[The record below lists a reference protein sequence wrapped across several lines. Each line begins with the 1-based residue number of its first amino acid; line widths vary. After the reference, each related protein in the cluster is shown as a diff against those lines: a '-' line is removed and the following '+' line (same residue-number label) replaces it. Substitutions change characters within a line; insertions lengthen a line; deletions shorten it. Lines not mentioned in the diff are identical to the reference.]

1 MGFFI
6 WNVQSNDCKVNGLS
20 NKALLKKRE
29 GICQVRLSLKMA
41 GNSKSSLFHLIF
53 RTRRRSISG
62 EKRVVWIPIVGFEG
76 GLFFNKIDEFLLAEK
91 QFALTWK
98 SALIVTSV
106 GRGITLSVNVNRGHD
121 TRYKSNRTLIQ

>member
-1 MGFFI
+1 M
-6 WNVQSNDCKVNGLS
+6 V
-20 NKALLKKRE
+20 
-29 GICQVRLSLKMA
+29 

-91 QFALTWK
+91 LFALTWK

-106 GRGITLSVNVNRGHD
+106 VRGITLSVNVSRGHD
-121 TRYKSNRTLIQ
+121 SRYKSYRTLIQSRIIRRLKKQSCLAIFSPFFVLIQYLAVKFR

>member
-1 MGFFI
+1 M
-6 WNVQSNDCKVNGLS
+6 GLS
-20 NKALLKKRE
+20 NKALLKLRGNLPDPLVTK
-29 GICQVRLSLKMA
+29 KMV

-62 EKRVVWIPIVGFEG
+62 EKRVVWIPIVGCKG

-91 QFALTWK
+91 LFALTWK

-106 GRGITLSVNVNRGHD
+106 GRGITLSVNVSRGHD
-121 TRYKSNRTLIQ
+121 SRYKSYRTLIQ

>member
-1 MGFFI
+1 M
-6 WNVQSNDCKVNGLS
+6 QSNDCKVNGVV
-20 NKALLKKRE
+20 KQGFTKKRE
-29 GICQVRLSLKMA
+29 GICQIRLSLKMA

-53 RTRRRSISG
+53 GTRRRSISG

-106 GRGITLSVNVNRGHD
+106 GRGITLSVNVSRGHD
-121 TRYKSNRTLIQ
+121 SRYKSYRTLIQ

>member
-1 MGFFI
+1 M
-6 WNVQSNDCKVNGLS
+6 GLS
-20 NKALLKKRE
+20 NKALLKLRGNLPDPLVTK
-29 GICQVRLSLKMA
+29 KMV

-62 EKRVVWIPIVGFEG
+62 EKRVVWIPIVVIEG

-91 QFALTWK
+91 LFALTWK

-121 TRYKSNRTLIQ
+121 SRYKSNRTLIQ